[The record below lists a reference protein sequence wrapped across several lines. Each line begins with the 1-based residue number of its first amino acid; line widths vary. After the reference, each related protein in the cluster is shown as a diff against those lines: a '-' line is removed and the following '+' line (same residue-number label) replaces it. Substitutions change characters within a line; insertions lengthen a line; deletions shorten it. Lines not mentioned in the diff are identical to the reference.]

1 MKRIIESSGIHPPL
15 PGARMTALLRGCG
28 LLCVVLMGLFV
39 SPCSSRTKVHLHAVI
54 PHHFTASRDFESAFF
69 PAFLQFKRNYRFSK
83 VFEVFNTSGNLTFL
97 RFDEPMEILR
107 TFCSDILG
115 SNTVTLINVNNPELM
130 GKRPSANT
138 YILEL
143 AQTLGLPVI
152 SWDAEFSGSPKVSG
166 GAVCSSNRD
175 HCVSLSNNVLALL
188 RGGGGARGE

>member
-1 MKRIIESSGIHPPL
+1 MNTIIKSGAARPPL
-15 PGARMTALLRGCG
+15 FGAKITALLRGCG
-28 LLCVVLMGLFV
+28 LLSVVVVVLFV
-39 SPCSSRTKVHLHAVI
+39 NPCSSRTKVHLHAVI

-69 PAFLQFKRNYRFSK
+69 PSFVQFKRNRGFSK

-97 RFDEPMEILR
+97 RFDEPLEILK

-130 GKRPSANT
+130 GKRPDANT

-152 SWDAEFSGSPKVSG
+152 SWDAEFSGSPKVSACVC
-166 GAVCSSNRD
+166 GAGNTTLRY
-175 HCVSLSNNVLALL
+175 LRKRQTQYVLLD
-188 RGGGGARGE
+188 